1 MACPILLKSFVI
13 CRGQAGQDELGSPAA
28 TCLLLT
34 LQGVQAVVLSTMP
47 SPVSAL
53 PSVSAQL
60 LQSLG
65 QAKSVAEA
73 AQVVRKGSHGLV
85 MYGPVMQKASNK

>member
-1 MACPILLKSFVI
+1 MN
-13 CRGQAGQDELGSPAA
+13 CRVQAGQDELGSPAA
-28 TCLLLT
+28 ICLLLT
-34 LQGVQAVVLSTMP
+34 LRGVQAVVLSTLP

-53 PSVSAQL
+53 PSANSQL

-73 AQVVRKGSHGLV
+73 TQVVRKGSHGLV
-85 MYGPVMQKASNK
+85 MYGTLLQKASSK